1 MKNQTLT
8 KSEMQVM
15 NILWEMGRGACVND
29 LLEHYPDPRPAYT
42 TVATFMKILT
52 QKGFVTFTKGTG
64 KQHVYQPTITKEA
77 YKRQVMADV
86 KDTFFDGSAKSLL
99 NFFVREE
106 RISSGEIEE
115 LLELVKRTHAAA
127 L

>member
-1 MKNQTLT
+1 
-8 KSEMQVM
+8 
-15 NILWEMGRGACVND
+15 
-29 LLEHYPDPRPAYT
+29 
-42 TVATFMKILT
+42 
-52 QKGFVTFTKGTG
+52 
-64 KQHVYQPTITKEA
+64 
-77 YKRQVMADV
+77 MADV